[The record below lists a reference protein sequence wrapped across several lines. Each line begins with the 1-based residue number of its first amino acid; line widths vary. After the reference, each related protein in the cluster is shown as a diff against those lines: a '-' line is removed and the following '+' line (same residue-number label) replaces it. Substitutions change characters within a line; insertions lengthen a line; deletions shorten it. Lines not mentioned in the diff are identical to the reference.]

1 MSELRRFV
9 AYFRVSTA
17 QQGRSGLGLDAQ
29 RSAVSSFLAGQHS
42 TRVIA
47 EYIEV
52 ESGRRK
58 DRRQLLL
65 AINHA
70 RATKSSLII
79 AKLDRLARNVSFTSA
94 LMESG
99 VEFVCCDM
107 PSANKF
113 TIHIMSALAEME
125 AEMIS
130 ARTKAALIEAKK
142 RGVTLGNPRLAECRG
157 DPAAARAA
165 WVEQVDR
172 HAKSY
177 LGLLLEAEE
186 LGRTTLQSKA
196 DFLNER
202 GALTQAGNRW
212 RSGSVHRLQK
222 RLGLER

>member
-1 MSELRRFV
+1 MNELRRFV
-9 AYFRVSTA
+9 AYYRVSTA

-29 RSAVSSFLAGQHS
+29 RSAMDSFLLGQQS
-42 TRVIA
+42 TKVIA
-47 EYIEV
+47 EYIEI

-130 ARTKAALIEAKK
+130 ARTKAATIEAKK

-177 LGLLLEAEE
+177 VGLLLEAEE
-186 LGRTTLQSKA
+186 LGIKTLQSKA
-196 DFLNER
+196 NFLNER
-202 GALTQAGNRW
+202 GALTQAGHQW
-212 RSGSVHRLQK
+212 RSGSVHRLLL
-222 RLGLER
+222 RLGLKD

>member
-1 MSELRRFV
+1 MNELRRFV
-9 AYFRVSTA
+9 AYYRVSTA

-29 RSAVSSFLAGQHS
+29 RSAMNSFLLGQQS
-42 TRVIA
+42 TKVIA
-47 EYIEV
+47 EYIEI

-142 RGVTLGNPRLAECRG
+142 RGVTLGNPRL
-157 DPAAARAA
+157 
-165 WVEQVDR
+165 VEQVDR

-186 LGRTTLQSKA
+186 LGIKTLQGKA

-202 GALTQAGNRW
+202 GALTQAGNQW
-212 RSGSVHRLQK
+212 RSGSVHRLLR
-222 RLGLER
+222 RLGLRD